1 MKKIIVKNSKI
12 NGKGVFALCG
22 FKNGD
27 VVLHWDV
34 SRVLSKG
41 EIDKM
46 SEEEKNYVSFLNGK
60 YIQMQEP
67 EKYVNHSC
75 DPNTN
80 VKDFCDVAVRDIK
93 EGEEITSNYEDE
105 LPEGA
110 YMECNCGSSGCRK
123 IIKS

>member
-1 MKKIIVKNSKI
+1 MNKIIVKNSKI
-12 NGKGVFALCG
+12 NGRGVFALSD
-22 FKNGD
+22 FKKGD
-27 VVLHWDV
+27 AVLCWDV
-34 SRVLSKG
+34 SRVLSKD

-60 YIQMQEP
+60 YIQMQGP

-93 EGEEITSNYEDE
+93 KGEEITSNYEND
-105 LPEGA
+105 LLLNFC
-110 YMECNCGSSGCRK
+110 MKCSCGSYKCRK
-123 IIKS
+123 IVRN